1 MVEKKSESQNNL
13 LAVTVLFALILALAA
28 AGLTWWLQRQ
38 EPKTDETP
46 ASTESPL
53 RRLPVESPPVIEYQ
67 SEEASEEIQVLTDQR
82 KADLGVKDSIDL
94 VLKADESLKLGDTIV
109 SMEEILSHI
118 RLKRGDIIENN
129 LDETVL
135 KKSVESSG
143 ARGAGVYGIHVVK
156 PTDNIWNIHFRFLKD
171 YFEKRG
177 IALSPKSDE
186 ATASGDSSG
195 IGKILKFS
203 ENMVYVYNVR
213 DHSLD
218 FDLNLI
224 HPLSKVIVFDMGR
237 VFALLDQIDYENVN
251 RVQFDG
257 ETLWIPAKQ

>member
-1 MVEKKSESQNNL
+1 MARKDPENQNNL
-13 LAVTVLFALILALAA
+13 LALAVLFALILALGA

-38 EPKTDETP
+38 QPETTETP
-46 ASTESPL
+46 ADVESPP
-53 RRLPVESPPVIEYQ
+53 RLPVESPPVIEYQ
-67 SEEASEEIQVLTDQR
+67 DGEASGELQELTDQR
-82 KADLGVKDSIDL
+82 KADLGVEESIDL

-129 LDETVL
+129 LNETVL
-135 KKSVESSG
+135 KKTVASTS
-143 ARGAGVYGIHVVK
+143 ARGDGVYGIHVVT
-156 PTDNIWNIHFRFLKD
+156 PGDNIWNIHFRFLKD

-177 IALSPKSDE
+177 ITLSPKSDE
-186 ATASGDSSG
+186 ATASGSSSG
-195 IGKILKFS
+195 VGKILKFS

-218 FDLNLI
+218 FDLDMI

-237 VFALLDQIDYENVN
+237 VFALLDQIDYENVH

>member
-1 MVEKKSESQNNL
+1 MARKEPENQNNM
-13 LAVTVLFALILALAA
+13 LALAVLFALILALAA

-38 EPKTDETP
+38 QPDITEAPVD
-46 ASTESPL
+46 TESPL
-53 RRLPVESPPVIEYQ
+53 RIPVESPPVIEYQ
-67 SEEASEEIQVLTDQR
+67 GGEASEELQVLTDQR
-82 KADLGVKDSIDL
+82 KADLGIKDSIDL

-118 RLKRGDIIENN
+118 QLKRGDIIENSLDKN
-129 LDETVL
+129 LL
-135 KKSVESSG
+135 KKSEESSNT
-143 ARGAGVYGIHVVK
+143 RGAGVYGIHVVK
-156 PTDNIWNIHFRFLKD
+156 ADDNIWNIHFRFLKD

-177 IALSPKSDE
+177 ITLSPKSDE
-186 ATASGDSSG
+186 ATSSG
-195 IGKILKFS
+195 SSSGVGKILKFS

-237 VFALLDQIDYENVN
+237 VFAILDQIDYENVN